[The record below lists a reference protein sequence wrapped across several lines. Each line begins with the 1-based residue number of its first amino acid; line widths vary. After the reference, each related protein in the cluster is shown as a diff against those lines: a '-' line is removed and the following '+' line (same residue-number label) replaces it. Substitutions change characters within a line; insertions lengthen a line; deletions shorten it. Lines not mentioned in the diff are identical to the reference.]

1 MLNTNRATTITRAAM
16 CTGIL
21 LVLSAGLAPVP
32 ALSQQ
37 TVQAQAGVRTSAP
50 IVGEAGGA
58 TDVSASDA
66 VGRSG
71 YFAVPRRGNVASH
84 TWTPNEEVVMAKA
97 SSRQR
102 HVAIGAVIGALVGAG
117 TGIALSLPSGT
128 EGSMIPPPLI
138 IAGGALIGA
147 GIGALIGAA
156 APSGH

>member
-1 MLNTNRATTITRAAM
+1 MLNTNCATVTRATACA
-16 CTGIL
+16 GIL
-21 LVLSAGLAPVP
+21 LAVSVGLAPVP

-37 TVQAQAGVRTSAP
+37 AVQAQAGMRTSVP

-71 YFAVPRRGNVASH
+71 YFAARRHGNVASH
-84 TWTPNEEVVMAKA
+84 TWTHNEEVVMAKA
-97 SSRQR
+97 SSRRR
-102 HVAIGAVIGALVGAG
+102 HVAIGAGIGALVGAG